1 MTDMEY
7 MASLAKE
14 NMKETVDSFAVGDTV
29 RVLSKVK
36 EGNRERTQA
45 FEGVV
50 VKRQNGGV
58 HETFTVRKNSNG
70 CGVEKTWPLH
80 SPILESITVI
90 RRGKVRRAKLYYIRE
105 KVCYGAPRFD
115 TSVKRE
121 DGQVLYKDAKEQNAL
136 FAVCG
141 PTLHHIIGGWYEM
154 NGFYKDEWCTDYISW
169 AFVVKDDLS
178 IYYYCE

>member
-1 MTDMEY
+1 MNKASRLFIIAG
-7 MASLAKE
+7 MALALCSCAENKSATSSISTPPEWSSLTEA
-14 NMKETVDSFAVGDTV
+14 S
-29 RVLSKVK
+29 
-36 EGNRERTQA
+36 
-45 FEGVV
+45 
-50 VKRQNGGV
+50 
-58 HETFTVRKNSNG
+58 
-70 CGVEKTWPLH
+70 
-80 SPILESITVI
+80 SITESSSESSTAYSS
-90 RRGKVRRAKLYYIRE
+90 RAAESPSSSSEPAPSSSAVVYHTVSIYQSYYIRE
-105 KVCYGAPRFD
+105 KGCYGDPRFD

-169 AFVVKDDLS
+169 AVVVKADLS

>member
-1 MTDMEY
+1 MNKASRLFIIAG
-7 MASLAKE
+7 MALALCSCAENKSATSSISTPPEWSSLTEA
-14 NMKETVDSFAVGDTV
+14 S
-29 RVLSKVK
+29 
-36 EGNRERTQA
+36 
-45 FEGVV
+45 
-50 VKRQNGGV
+50 
-58 HETFTVRKNSNG
+58 
-70 CGVEKTWPLH
+70 
-80 SPILESITVI
+80 SITDSSSEPAPSSSAVVYHTVSI
-90 RRGKVRRAKLYYIRE
+90 YQSYYIRE
-105 KVCYGAPRFD
+105 KGCYGDPRFD

-169 AFVVKDDLS
+169 AFVVKADLS